1 MSTVHQFPVQRNQP
15 PAAPEEVADA
25 LGVAIDAA
33 VGADASFEARE
44 AAALALTNEA
54 TRLFLERELL
64 AIADGHG
71 THVEVDGV
79 IYQRHEPGIV
89 RYFTL
94 CGAVDIERWTYR
106 EMGVRNGPTLVP
118 LDLDAGLVER
128 TTPALGFR
136 IALGYAKDH
145 MRSCAEDMTADHR
158 CPPSRSTLE
167 RVAKAIGTAATRV
180 APRIEPRLR
189 RAERVP
195 DGAVAISLGL
205 DRTSVP
211 MEEDVP
217 AGETPATRRKTRH
230 TPYTRKKPA
239 PVNVNYRM
247 AYVGRRNGAG
257 HAPLHRCSARV
268 PYGPS
273 RATDDGRSSPALR
286 QVPAL
291 AVGVIQDGAPEL
303 WNLLRPALLAEP
315 LVTACYEAIDR
326 YHLTERLADVL
337 RYGEPDAST
346 RRARLSRW
354 NESLDGTDHAI
365 YRIRAWVRDRY
376 ADALA
381 RSDRRLLEQLAP
393 HLTYLENNADLMHYA
408 RLRAVGLPVG
418 SGVTEGACKSVIKMR
433 TNGSSQRW
441 RPTGLEAVL
450 TLRSMHMSDRLP
462 RFWANFARGYR
473 KEVTLC
479 A

>member
-25 LGVAIDAA
+25 LGVAIAAA

-145 MRSCAEDMTADHR
+145 RRSCAEDMTADHR

-167 RVAKAIGTAATRV
+167 RVAKAIGDRGHAGGASHRTAPAAGGAGAGRRRRHLTG
-180 APRIEPRLR
+180 PRPHVGAHGGGRPGR
-189 RAERVP
+189 RDARDASQDAAYALHTHEASPGECQLP
-195 DGAVAISLGL
+195 DGLCRHDQL
-205 DRTSVP
+205 P
-211 MEEDVP
+211 
-217 AGETPATRRKTRH
+217 RR
-230 TPYTRKKPA
+230 
-239 PVNVNYRM
+239 
-247 AYVGRRNGAG
+247 RRNGAG

-273 RATDDGRSSPALR
+273 RATDDGRSSPCA
-286 QVPAL
+286 PA
-291 AVGVIQDGAPEL
+291 GA
-303 WNLLRPALLAEP
+303 RPGRRGHP
-315 LVTACYEAIDR
+315 
-326 YHLTERLADVL
+326 
-337 RYGEPDAST
+337 G
-346 RRARLSRW
+346 RRARAV
-354 NESLDGTDHAI
+354 ESPAPGPPGRTAGHGLLRSGRPVSSH
-365 YRIRAWVRDRY
+365 RA
-376 ADALA
+376 A
-381 RSDRRLLEQLAP
+381 RR
-393 HLTYLENNADLMHYA
+393 
-408 RLRAVGLPVG
+408 
-418 SGVTEGACKSVIKMR
+418 
-433 TNGSSQRW
+433 
-441 RPTGLEAVL
+441 RPTVRGARRVHSQGAVVSVE
-450 TLRSMHMSDRLP
+450 REP
-462 RFWANFARGYR
+462 RRH
-473 KEVTLC
+473 
-479 A
+479 

>member
-1 MSTVHQFPVQRNQP
+1 MMLTVK
-15 PAAPEEVADA
+15 
-25 LGVAIDAA
+25 
-33 VGADASFEARE
+33 
-44 AAALALTNEA
+44 
-54 TRLFLERELL
+54 ERELL

-94 CGAVDIERWTYR
+94 CGAVDIERWTDR

-247 AYVGRRNGAG
+247 AYVGTISFHDADGTALATRRYTAAA
-257 HAPLHRCSARV
+257 HESP
-268 PYGPS
+268 
-273 RATDDGRSSPALR
+273 TDRLVRPMMADLRHALR
-286 QVPAL
+286 PVPAL

-315 LVTACYEAIDR
+315 LVTACYKRSTGIISPSGSPTSYGTGSPTR
-326 YHLTERLADVL
+326 PLAGRGCL
-337 RYGEPDAST
+337 GGTRAST
-346 RRARLSRW
+346 
-354 NESLDGTDHAI
+354 
-365 YRIRAWVRDRY
+365 
-376 ADALA
+376 ALTTPSIA
-381 RSDRRLLEQLAP
+381 SA
-393 HLTYLENNADLMHYA
+393 H
-408 RLRAVGLPVG
+408 G
-418 SGVTEGACKSVIKMR
+418 SVTATPTPSPGATAGC
-433 TNGSSQRW
+433 SS
-441 RPTGLEAVL
+441 
-450 TLRSMHMSDRLP
+450 S
-462 RFWANFARGYR
+462 
-473 KEVTLC
+473 
-479 A
+479 

>member
-79 IYQRHEPGIV
+79 LYQRHEPGIV

-128 TTPALGFR
+128 TTPALGCR

-247 AYVGRRNGAG
+247 AYVGHQLDAANGAG
-257 HAPLHRCSARV
+257 HAVAAAESPTD
-268 PYGPS
+268 
-273 RATDDGRSSPALR
+273 RATADLRHASGARPGRRHP
-286 QVPAL
+286 
-291 AVGVIQDGAPEL
+291 G
-303 WNLLRPALLAEP
+303 
-315 LVTACYEAIDR
+315 
-326 YHLTERLADVL
+326 
-337 RYGEPDAST
+337 
-346 RRARLSRW
+346 RRARAV
-354 NESLDGTDHAI
+354 ESPAPGPPGRTAGHGL
-365 YRIRAWVRDRY
+365 
-376 ADALA
+376 L
-381 RSDRRLLEQLAP
+381 RSDRPVSSHRA
-393 HLTYLENNADLMHYA
+393 A
-408 RLRAVGLPVG
+408 RR
-418 SGVTEGACKSVIKMR
+418 
-433 TNGSSQRW
+433 
-441 RPTGLEAVL
+441 RPTVRGARRVHSQGAVVSVE
-450 TLRSMHMSDRLP
+450 REP
-462 RFWANFARGYR
+462 RRH
-473 KEVTLC
+473 
-479 A
+479 

>member
-1 MSTVHQFPVQRNQP
+1 M
-15 PAAPEEVADA
+15 
-25 LGVAIDAA
+25 AIDAA

-71 THVEVDGV
+71 THVEGDGV

-94 CGAVDIERWTYR
+94 CGAVDIERWTDR

-230 TPYTRKKPA
+230 TPYTRTKPA

-247 AYVGRRNGAG
+247 AYVGTISFHDADGTALATRRYTAAAHESPTDRLVRPMMADLR
-257 HAPLHRCSARV
+257 HAPPAGAR
-268 PYGPS
+268 P
-273 RATDDGRSSPALR
+273 GRRGHP
-286 QVPAL
+286 
-291 AVGVIQDGAPEL
+291 G
-303 WNLLRPALLAEP
+303 
-315 LVTACYEAIDR
+315 
-326 YHLTERLADVL
+326 
-337 RYGEPDAST
+337 
-346 RRARLSRW
+346 RRARAV
-354 NESLDGTDHAI
+354 ESPAPGPPGRTAGHGL
-365 YRIRAWVRDRY
+365 
-376 ADALA
+376 L
-381 RSDRRLLEQLAP
+381 RSDRPVSSHRA
-393 HLTYLENNADLMHYA
+393 A
-408 RLRAVGLPVG
+408 RR
-418 SGVTEGACKSVIKMR
+418 
-433 TNGSSQRW
+433 
-441 RPTGLEAVL
+441 RPTVRGARRVHSQGAVVSVE
-450 TLRSMHMSDRLP
+450 REP
-462 RFWANFARGYR
+462 RRH
-473 KEVTLC
+473 
-479 A
+479 

>member
-71 THVEVDGV
+71 THMEVDGV

-94 CGAVDIERWTYR
+94 CGAVDIERWTDR

-230 TPYTRKKPA
+230 TPYTRTKPA
-239 PVNVNYRM
+239 PVNVNDRM

-273 RATDDGRSSPALR
+273 RATDDGRSSPCA
-286 QVPAL
+286 PA
-291 AVGVIQDGAPEL
+291 GA
-303 WNLLRPALLAEP
+303 RPGRRGHP
-315 LVTACYEAIDR
+315 
-326 YHLTERLADVL
+326 
-337 RYGEPDAST
+337 G
-346 RRARLSRW
+346 RRARAV
-354 NESLDGTDHAI
+354 ESPAPGPPGRTAGHGL
-365 YRIRAWVRDRY
+365 
-376 ADALA
+376 L
-381 RSDRRLLEQLAP
+381 RSDRPVSSHRA
-393 HLTYLENNADLMHYA
+393 A
-408 RLRAVGLPVG
+408 RR
-418 SGVTEGACKSVIKMR
+418 
-433 TNGSSQRW
+433 
-441 RPTGLEAVL
+441 RPTVRGARRVHSQGAVVSVE
-450 TLRSMHMSDRLP
+450 REP
-462 RFWANFARGYR
+462 RRH
-473 KEVTLC
+473 
-479 A
+479 

>member
-33 VGADASFEARE
+33 VGADASFEARD

-89 RYFTL
+89 RHFTL
-94 CGAVDIERWTYR
+94 CGAVDIERWTDR

-128 TTPALGFR
+128 TTPALGVR

-205 DRTSVP
+205 ARTSVP

-230 TPYTRKKPA
+230 TPYTRTKPA

-247 AYVGRRNGAG
+247 AYVGTISFHDADGTALATRRYTA
-257 HAPLHRCSARV
+257 CSARV

-273 RATDDGRSSPALR
+273 RATDDGRSSPCA
-286 QVPAL
+286 PA
-291 AVGVIQDGAPEL
+291 GA
-303 WNLLRPALLAEP
+303 RPGRRGP
-315 LVTACYEAIDR
+315 
-326 YHLTERLADVL
+326 
-337 RYGEPDAST
+337 G
-346 RRARLSRW
+346 RRARAV
-354 NESLDGTDHAI
+354 ESPAPGPPGRTAGHGL
-365 YRIRAWVRDRY
+365 
-376 ADALA
+376 L
-381 RSDRRLLEQLAP
+381 RSDRPVSSHRA
-393 HLTYLENNADLMHYA
+393 A
-408 RLRAVGLPVG
+408 RR
-418 SGVTEGACKSVIKMR
+418 
-433 TNGSSQRW
+433 
-441 RPTGLEAVL
+441 RPTVRGARRVHSQGAVVSVE
-450 TLRSMHMSDRLP
+450 REP
-462 RFWANFARGYR
+462 RRH
-473 KEVTLC
+473 
-479 A
+479 

>member
-247 AYVGRRNGAG
+247 AYVGTISFHDADGTALATRR
-257 HAPLHRCSARV
+257 LHRCSARV

-273 RATDDGRSSPALR
+273 RATDDGRSSPCA
-286 QVPAL
+286 PARCPPWPSGSSRT
-291 AVGVIQDGAPEL
+291 ARPSCGISCARPS
-303 WNLLRPALLAEP
+303 WPNRWSRPATKRSTGIISPSGSPTSYGTGSPTRPLAGRGCLGGTRASTALTTP
-315 LVTACYEAIDR
+315 SIASAHGSVTA
-326 YHLTERLADVL
+326 T
-337 RYGEPDAST
+337 PTPS
-346 RRARLSRW
+346 
-354 NESLDGTDHAI
+354 
-365 YRIRAWVRDRY
+365 
-376 ADALA
+376 
-381 RSDRRLLEQLAP
+381 P
-393 HLTYLENNADLMHYA
+393 
-408 RLRAVGLPVG
+408 
-418 SGVTEGACKSVIKMR
+418 GATAGC
-433 TNGSSQRW
+433 SS
-441 RPTGLEAVL
+441 
-450 TLRSMHMSDRLP
+450 S
-462 RFWANFARGYR
+462 
-473 KEVTLC
+473 
-479 A
+479 

>member
-247 AYVGRRNGAG
+247 AYVGTISFHDADGTALATRRYTAAA
-257 HAPLHRCSARV
+257 HESP
-268 PYGPS
+268 
-273 RATDDGRSSPALR
+273 TDRLVRPMMADLRHALR
-286 QVPAL
+286 RCPPWPSGSSRTARPSCGISC
-291 AVGVIQDGAPEL
+291 ARPS
-303 WNLLRPALLAEP
+303 WPNRWSRPATKRSTGIISPSGSPTSYGTGSPTRPLAGRGC
-315 LVTACYEAIDR
+315 LGGTR
-326 YHLTERLADVL
+326 
-337 RYGEPDAST
+337 AST
-346 RRARLSRW
+346 ALTTPSIGCFRHQLLVNRA
-354 NESLDGTDHAI
+354 
-365 YRIRAWVRDRY
+365 
-376 ADALA
+376 
-381 RSDRRLLEQLAP
+381 
-393 HLTYLENNADLMHYA
+393 
-408 RLRAVGLPVG
+408 
-418 SGVTEGACKSVIKMR
+418 
-433 TNGSSQRW
+433 
-441 RPTGLEAVL
+441 
-450 TLRSMHMSDRLP
+450 
-462 RFWANFARGYR
+462 
-473 KEVTLC
+473 
-479 A
+479 

>member
-1 MSTVHQFPVQRNQP
+1 MRST
-15 PAAPEEVADA
+15 
-25 LGVAIDAA
+25 G
-33 VGADASFEARE
+33 S
-44 AAALALTNEA
+44 
-54 TRLFLERELL
+54 TRSISTGKTCKRELL

-71 THVEVDGV
+71 THVEGDGV

-94 CGAVDIERWTYR
+94 CGAVDIERWTDR

-167 RVAKAIGTAATRV
+167 RVATAIGTAATRV

-230 TPYTRKKPA
+230 TPYTRTKPA
-239 PVNVNYRM
+239 PVNVNDRM
-247 AYVGRRNGAG
+247 AYVGTISFHDADGTAL
-257 HAPLHRCSARV
+257 ATHRCSARV

-273 RATDDGRSSPALR
+273 RATDDGRSSPCA
-286 QVPAL
+286 PAGARPGRRGHPGRRAR
-291 AVGVIQDGAPEL
+291 AVESPAPRPS
-303 WNLLRPALLAEP
+303 WPNRWSRPATKRSTGIISP
-315 LVTACYEAIDR
+315 SGSPTSYG
-326 YHLTERLADVL
+326 T
-337 RYGEPDAST
+337 GEPDAST

-376 ADALA
+376 ADAHA
-381 RSDRRLLEQLAP
+381 RSDRRLLEQ
-393 HLTYLENNADLMHYA
+393 
-408 RLRAVGLPVG
+408 
-418 SGVTEGACKSVIKMR
+418 
-433 TNGSSQRW
+433 
-441 RPTGLEAVL
+441 
-450 TLRSMHMSDRLP
+450 
-462 RFWANFARGYR
+462 
-473 KEVTLC
+473 
-479 A
+479 

>member
-1 MSTVHQFPVQRNQP
+1 MSTVDQFPVQRNQP

-71 THVEVDGV
+71 THVEGDGV

-180 APRIEPRLR
+180 LPPST
-189 RAERVP
+189 
-195 DGAVAISLGL
+195 VA
-205 DRTSVP
+205 
-211 MEEDVP
+211 
-217 AGETPATRRKTRH
+217 TP
-230 TPYTRKKPA
+230 
-239 PVNVNYRM
+239 PVTGYR
-247 AYVGRRNGAG
+247 
-257 HAPLHRCSARV
+257 
-268 PYGPS
+268 
-273 RATDDGRSSPALR
+273 
-286 QVPAL
+286 
-291 AVGVIQDGAPEL
+291 
-303 WNLLRPALLAEP
+303 
-315 LVTACYEAIDR
+315 
-326 YHLTERLADVL
+326 
-337 RYGEPDAST
+337 GEPSVEGTRACETVGCRAQSRSLRTAAAS
-346 RRARLSRW
+346 S
-354 NESLDGTDHAI
+354 
-365 YRIRAWVRDRY
+365 
-376 ADALA
+376 
-381 RSDRRLLEQLAP
+381 
-393 HLTYLENNADLMHYA
+393 
-408 RLRAVGLPVG
+408 
-418 SGVTEGACKSVIKMR
+418 
-433 TNGSSQRW
+433 W
-441 RPTGLEAVL
+441 R
-450 TLRSMHMSDRLP
+450 
-462 RFWANFARGYR
+462 
-473 KEVTLC
+473 C
-479 A
+479 

>member
-1 MSTVHQFPVQRNQP
+1 MSTVHQFPVHRNQP

-79 IYQRHEPGIV
+79 SYQRHAPGIV

-94 CGAVDIERWTYR
+94 CGAVDIERWTDR

-217 AGETPATRRKTRH
+217 AGETP
-230 TPYTRKKPA
+230 YTRTKPA
-239 PVNVNYRM
+239 PVNVNDRM

-273 RATDDGRSSPALR
+273 RATDDGRSSPCA
-286 QVPAL
+286 PAGARPGRRGHPGRRAR
-291 AVGVIQDGAPEL
+291 AVESPAPGPPG
-303 WNLLRPALLAEP
+303 R
-315 LVTACYEAIDR
+315 VTACYEAIDR

-393 HLTYLENNADLMHYA
+393 HLTYLENNAALMHYA

>member
-33 VGADASFEARE
+33 VGAGRQ
-44 AAALALTNEA
+44 L
-54 TRLFLERELL
+54 R
-64 AIADGHG
+64 
-71 THVEVDGV
+71 
-79 IYQRHEPGIV
+79 
-89 RYFTL
+89 
-94 CGAVDIERWTYR
+94 GAVKRRPWHSRMRPRDSSWSANCWRSRTVTAPTWKLTVSSTSGTSRGSCGISRCAGRSTSSGGPTR

-247 AYVGRRNGAG
+247 AYVGTISFHDADGTALATR
-257 HAPLHRCSARV
+257 RCSARV

-273 RATDDGRSSPALR
+273 RATDDGRSSPCA
-286 QVPAL
+286 PA
-291 AVGVIQDGAPEL
+291 GARPGRRGHPETARPSCGISCARPS
-303 WNLLRPALLAEP
+303 WPNRWSRPATKRSTGIISPSGSPTSYGTGSPTRPLAGRGC
-315 LVTACYEAIDR
+315 LGGTR
-326 YHLTERLADVL
+326 
-337 RYGEPDAST
+337 AST
-346 RRARLSRW
+346 AL
-354 NESLDGTDHAI
+354 TTAI

-381 RSDRRLLEQLAP
+381 RSDRRLLKQLAP

-418 SGVTEGACKSVIKMR
+418 SGVTEGGV
-433 TNGSSQRW
+433 
-441 RPTGLEAVL
+441 
-450 TLRSMHMSDRLP
+450 
-462 RFWANFARGYR
+462 
-473 KEVTLC
+473 
-479 A
+479 